1 MTRIAIVEDNP
12 DNRLL
17 ASTILEDH
25 AEVDEY
31 ESGPEALA
39 GMRLHPPDAVL
50 LDISLPGM
58 DGVAVLAAL
67 RADECL
73 RALPV
78 IAITAH
84 AMAGDR
90 ERYLTLGFDGYVAKP
105 IVDERTLLEAL
116 GLTPDTAGGRP
127 DGTGRLRG
135 VSQT

>member
-1 MTRIAIVEDNP
+1 MPVIAVVEDNP

-17 ASTILEDH
+17 ARTILEDH
-25 AEVDEY
+25 AEIQEY

-39 GMRLHPPDAVL
+39 GMRQFAPDAVL

-67 RADECL
+67 RADERL

-78 IAITAH
+78 VAITAH

-90 ERYLTLGFDGYVAKP
+90 ERYLELGFDDYVAKP

-116 GLTPDTAGGRP
+116 GLAGNLSGGRAE
-127 DGTGRLRG
+127 GTERLRG
-135 VSQT
+135 VSQR